1 MAKSEK
7 GDFAESM
14 INDKEDKG
22 EHVQVAPPVSSSGSP
37 LPGPVRHR
45 METAFGTDFSAV
57 RIHQGPQAAMLGAQ
71 AYTTGSDIHFAPGQ
85 YDPHSGAG
93 QQLLGHELAHVVQ
106 QKQGRVG
113 LAKGLV
119 QA

>member
-7 GDFAESM
+7 GDFAESI

-22 EHVQVAPPVSSSGSP
+22 DHVQVAPPVSSSGSP
-37 LPGPVRHR
+37 LPGPVRHK
-45 METAFGTDFSAV
+45 METAFGADFSAV
-57 RIHQGPQAAMLGAQ
+57 RIHQGQQATMIGAQ

-85 YDPHSGAG
+85 YDPHSSAG
-93 QQLLGHELAHVVQ
+93 QQLLGHELWHVVQ
-106 QKQGRVG
+106 QKEGRVG

-119 QA
+119 QV